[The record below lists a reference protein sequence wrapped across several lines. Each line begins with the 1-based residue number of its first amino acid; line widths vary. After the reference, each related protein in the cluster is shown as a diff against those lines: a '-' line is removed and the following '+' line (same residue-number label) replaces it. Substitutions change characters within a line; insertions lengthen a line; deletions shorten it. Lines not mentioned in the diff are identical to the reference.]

1 MRIAHSGTSNLKNLP
16 NLPKID
22 PRSAPWTM
30 VTFVVR
36 NWIFIVL
43 TLHARSYQCGMN
55 QHLALHTLVTLT
67 CQIQVEICEIQA
79 LRVNLYWLW
88 GCRVTPITSN
98 VLLVYGLTFRCVFP
112 YNLVTL
118 MFNYMV
124 WTYAGRSQ
132 RDVKLET
139 FSKFADNWPVQRAPK
154 KGKLCSPEQDIYST
168 YSTCT

>member
-1 MRIAHSGTSNLKNLP
+1 MRVAHSGASNLKNLP

-22 PRSAPWTM
+22 PCSEPWTM

-36 NWIFIVL
+36 NWIFIAL
-43 TLHARSYQCGMN
+43 TLRARSCQSGKN
-55 QHLALHTLVTLT
+55 QHLALLTLVTLT
-67 CQIQVEICEIQA
+67 FQIQVEICEIQA

-132 RDVKLET
+132 RDVKLEKS
-139 FSKFADNWPVQRAPK
+139 SKFCQKLTRAA
-154 KGKLCSPEQDIYST
+154 SPEKGQAL
-168 YSTCT
+168 